1 MRVPLDWLKE
11 YVDIS
16 LSIEELAER
25 LTLAGLEVASIE
37 YVGVPGAALEW
48 DREKIVVGEI
58 VEIKPHPNADRLV
71 MAVVNYGG
79 EALETCVTGAPNL
92 QPYQGQGPV
101 SFKVP
106 FAMEGAVLWDAYAEE
121 PRLTRLKKTKIR
133 GIPSRAMVCSER
145 ELGLGEDH
153 TGIMLLPDDAPSPG
167 TPLVDYLGD
176 VVLDLDLTPNLARC
190 FSIVGV
196 AREVAALTGGEMRYP
211 SYTVHM
217 EGAPLAG
224 QVQVE
229 IEDPELSPRFTAH
242 LIRDIQIKP
251 SPLWMQRRL
260 SLAGQRPINNVVDVT
275 NYVMLEMGQPLHA
288 FDYDALLARARRAA
302 GGEDAVPKIGDA
314 VPKIGDAVPK
324 ITVRPARPDEGM
336 ETIDHVRREFQPYDI
351 LITDSAGPVGIGGV
365 MGGVETEVSEAT
377 TNVLLE
383 AANFNFYHIRRTA
396 QYHKLPSEASARF
409 GRGIHPA
416 QAILGGRRGAELMR
430 RLGDGVVAQGA
441 VDAYPAPPAPVTV
454 ELPLD
459 EVARVLGLPLS
470 QADVTGILTSLEF
483 EVVPEEDVLSVTTP
497 DHRMDV
503 TLPAD
508 LIEEIARIYGYD
520 RFPTTMLSDALPP
533 QRTNLTLLV
542 EERIKDLL
550 VTAGLQEIVTYRLT
564 TPEREARMLP
574 PDAAPDDRP
583 YITLSNPIS
592 MERVAMRHN
601 LLASVMEILADN
613 ARFRERIALFEVG
626 KIFIPRQDE
635 TATLPDEFRRLVIAL
650 TGPRELPGWQGRADT
665 EPMDFYDLKGV
676 VERLLEGLHVEQVVY
691 QPAEH
696 PSYYP
701 GRVAEVLLNDVPAGL
716 LGQLHPL
723 VSEAY
728 GLNEYPLLAA
738 DLDVEKL
745 QAAARLAHTVESVS
759 RYPAVL
765 QDIAVVVGEDVPAAE
780 VQAIIMGAGNLL
792 RAVRLFDVYRGE
804 QVGAG
809 KKSLAYS
816 LTFQADDRTLADKD
830 VNKLRHKIV
839 RRLQDELDAKLRD

>member
-1 MRVPLDWLKE
+1 MRVPLGWLKE
-11 YVDIS
+11 YVDIP

-25 LTLAGLEVASIE
+25 LTLAGLEVAAIE
-37 YVGVPGAALEW
+37 YIGLPGAELEW
-48 DREKIVVGEI
+48 DPGKIVVGEV
-58 VEIKPHPNADRLV
+58 VEVKPHPNADRLV
-71 MAVVNYGG
+71 LAVVDYGG

-92 QPYQGQGPV
+92 RPYQGQGAV
-101 SFKVP
+101 SLKVA
-106 FAMEGAVLWDAYAEE
+106 FAMEGAELWDAYADE
-121 PRLTRLKKTKIR
+121 PRLTKLKKTKIR

-196 AREVAALTGGEMRYP
+196 AREVAALTGGEVRYP
-211 SYTVHM
+211 SYKVHM

-224 QVQVE
+224 QVKVE

-242 LIRDIQIKP
+242 LIRDVEIKP

-260 SLAGQRPINNVVDVT
+260 ALAGQRPINNVVDVT

-288 FDYDALLARARRAA
+288 FDYDALVARARRA
-302 GGEDAVPKIGDA
+302 GGEDAG
-314 VPKIGDAVPK
+314 PK
-324 ITVRPARPDEGM
+324 ITVRPARPGEGM
-336 ETIDHVRREFQPYDI
+336 ETIDHIRREFQPYDI

-365 MGGVETEVSEAT
+365 MGGVETEVSEET

-430 RLGDGVVAQGA
+430 RLGDGVVAEGA
-441 VDAYPAPPAPVTV
+441 VDAYPAPPEPVTV
-454 ELPLD
+454 ELSLD
-459 EVARVLGLPLS
+459 EVERVLGLSLS
-470 QADVTGILTSLEF
+470 QEDVTDILALLEF
-483 EVVPEEDVLSVTTP
+483 EVVPGDEVLSVTTP
-497 DHRMDV
+497 DHRMDIA
-503 TLPAD
+503 LPAD

-550 VTAGLQEIVTYRLT
+550 VRAGLQEIVTYRLT

-574 PDAAPDDRP
+574 PDAPPDERP
-583 YITLSNPIS
+583 YVTLSNPIS

-601 LLASVMEILADN
+601 LLASVMEVVADN
-613 ARFRERIALFEVG
+613 ARFRERIALFEMG
-626 KIFIPRQDE
+626 KIFIPRQDQE
-635 TATLPDEFRRLVIAL
+635 AALPDEIRRLVIAL

-665 EPMDFYDLKGV
+665 EPMDFYDLKGM
-676 VERLLEGLHVEQVVY
+676 VERLLEDLHVEKVVY
-691 QPAEH
+691 RPAEH

-701 GRVAEVLLNDVPAGL
+701 GRVAEVWLNDVPAGL

-723 VSEAY
+723 VCEAY
-728 GLNEYPLLAA
+728 GLEAYPLLAA

-745 QAAARLAHTVESVS
+745 QAAARLAHTVTSVS

-765 QDIAVVVGEDVPAAE
+765 QDIAVVVDEEIPAAE
-780 VQAIIMGAGNLL
+780 VRDVIMDAGKLL
-792 RAVRLFDVYRGE
+792 REVRLFDVYRGE
-804 QVGAG
+804 QVGAE

-830 VNKLRHKIV
+830 VNKLRRKIV
-839 RRLQDELDAKLRD
+839 RRLKDQLDAKLRDQ